1 MANISGQTLGRYKIL
16 EVLGEGR
23 MASQGNLR
31 HYINRQTPLKYLT
44 PPLAWVCGVLFAN
57 FHAIMNLASRHPGGR

>member
-23 MASQGNLR
+23 MASR
-31 HYINRQTPLKYLT
+31 IWSRIFF
-44 PPLAWVCGVLFAN
+44 AMVLDFSIKVS
-57 FHAIMNLASRHPGGR
+57 IMIIRVW